1 MEKNIKKTEKR
12 NIEELKALLAQ
23 QKKELVKKTKALE
36 KAKEREM
43 ILKIREWAKTE
54 DAERRL
60 KELEDTR
67 KALLN
72 ILEDVEEAQK
82 RAEEEKEKTEA
93 VITNLTDGLF
103 VFDVEGRVSMVNP
116 QAEIFFGI
124 KRQAV
129 EGMSVSDFK
138 KIPTLA
144 GFAELIGNGI
154 KKVFRE
160 EIKINDQTLEV
171 TTVPVIHKEKK
182 LGTLAIIHDISREKL
197 VEQMKTEFV
206 SIAAHQLRTPLSA
219 IKWSISLLKERISG
233 DKDTED
239 LLEKLNQSN
248 ERMIRLIDDL
258 LNVTRIEEGR
268 YVYKPVPKDIV
279 QIVESV
285 ITPRMEIAKR
295 KSIDFSFEKPA
306 EKIPKVMVD
315 EEKISI
321 VIQNLVENAINYTPS
336 NGRVSVLI
344 KYQKEVPEIL
354 VEVKDTGIG
363 IPKSEQ
369 QRIFSK
375 FFRGS
380 NAIKSE
386 TEGTG
391 LGLFIAKNIIEAH
404 HGKIWFESEKDKG
417 TTFYFTLPVSNQ

>member
-1 MEKNIKKTEKR
+1 MEKNIEKTKKE
-12 NIEELKALLAQ
+12 NVEELTALLTQ
-23 QKKELVKKTKALE
+23 RERELIKLTKALE
-36 KAKEREM
+36 QAKEREL
-43 ILKIREWAKTE
+43 ILKIRERAKSE

-72 ILEDVEEAQK
+72 ILEDVEEAQR
-82 RAEEEKEKTEA
+82 RAEQEKEKTEA
-93 VITNLTDGLF
+93 VITNLADGLF
-103 VFDVEGRVSMVNP
+103 VFDVEGRVSMINP

-124 KRQAV
+124 KRQDI
-129 EGMSVSDFK
+129 EGMTVSDLMN
-138 KIPTLA
+138 IPILKS
-144 GFAELIGNGI
+144 FAELIGNEI
-154 KKVFRE
+154 RKTFRE
-160 EIKINDQTLEV
+160 EIKIKDRTLEV
-171 TTVPVIHKEKK
+171 TTVPVMHKGDK
-182 LGTLAIIHDISREKL
+182 LGVLAIVHDVSREKL
-197 VEQMKTEFV
+197 IEQMKTEFV

-219 IKWSISLLKERISG
+219 IKWSISLLKEKIKG
-233 DKDTED
+233 DKDAED

-268 YVYKPVPKDIV
+268 YIYKPVPRDIV
-279 QIVESV
+279 QIIESV
-285 ITPRMEIAKR
+285 IVLRVEAAKR
-295 KSIDFSFEKPA
+295 KGIDFSFNKPK
-306 EKIPKVMVD
+306 EKIPEVKVD

-336 NGRVSVLI
+336 GGKILVSI
-344 KYQKEVPEIL
+344 IYQKETQEIL

-369 QRIFSK
+369 QRVFSK
-375 FFRGS
+375 FFRGT
-380 NAIKSE
+380 NAIKNE

-404 HGKIWFESEKDKG
+404 GGKIWFKSEKDKG
-417 TTFYFTLPVSNQ
+417 TTFYFTLPISHQ